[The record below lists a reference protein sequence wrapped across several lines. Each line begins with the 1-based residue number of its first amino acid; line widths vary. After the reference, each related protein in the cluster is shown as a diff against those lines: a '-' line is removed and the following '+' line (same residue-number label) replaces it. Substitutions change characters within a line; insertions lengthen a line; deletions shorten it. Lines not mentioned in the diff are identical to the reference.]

1 VSTVVMEMFLV
12 RQFKKINLAV
22 GNGLDILGPD
32 RFRPGQPNSNTAL
45 LGAGYFLFGLGRVNR
60 H

>member
-1 VSTVVMEMFLV
+1 MEMFLV

-32 RFRPGQPNSNTAL
+32 RFRPGQPNSNNAL